1 MKMAFRLL
9 DIDQPKRQQLEAV
22 QFFVKEKNDVFVQL
36 PTGFGKSACFQ
47 VLPLLFDII
56 HARSLYHMVLVICPL
71 ISIIENQ
78 VDFLTNH
85 VVGAVDLTKVAV
97 ERWHQATQNVQ
108 VLFSTPEQLLT
119 PTGLKPEAKELLR
132 SLQPRCVG
140 LILDEVHTVVKWG
153 DDFRPE
159 YGLLARIHDLLS
171 CQVMS
176 LTATATGPIVK
187 EIRKR
192 FSGPSSP
199 FHHIREDPSRPNITL
214 TIRPWNRVRGEVVSL
229 FREFIEKGQGL
240 PRTVLFFNNF
250 RLMGEALLLLQTVF
264 KQFPQLE
271 EHFALYHALR
281 DRDRLK
287 VLLQGMTA
295 DDGVGGVRLLFAS
308 SAFGMGVDVPGIT
321 RVWHVEAPHELDDY
335 VQQIG
340 RAARRPGTTA
350 EAVLFSRTTADLE
363 ASMKGYV
370 KNASQCRHQIIKTYF
385 EFPGEPTAISGPCC
399 DVCQTIEN

>member
-1 MKMAFRLL
+1 
-9 DIDQPKRQQLEAV
+9 
-22 QFFVKEKNDVFVQL
+22 
-36 PTGFGKSACFQ
+36 
-47 VLPLLFDII
+47 
-56 HARSLYHMVLVICPL
+56 
-71 ISIIENQ
+71 
-78 VDFLTNH
+78 
-85 VVGAVDLTKVAV
+85 
-97 ERWHQATQNVQ
+97 
-108 VLFSTPEQLLT
+108 
-119 PTGLKPEAKELLR
+119 
-132 SLQPRCVG
+132 
-140 LILDEVHTVVKWG
+140 
-153 DDFRPE
+153 
-159 YGLLARIHDLLS
+159 
-171 CQVMS
+171 
-176 LTATATGPIVK
+176 
-187 EIRKR
+187 
-192 FSGPSSP
+192 
-199 FHHIREDPSRPNITL
+199 
-214 TIRPWNRVRGEVVSL
+214 
-229 FREFIEKGQGL
+229 
-240 PRTVLFFNNF
+240 
-250 RLMGEALLLLQTVF
+250 MGEALLLLQTVF

-335 VQQIG
+335 VQQIV